1 MASMTEFTFGFAAVA
16 ALLFTAVAFVFGAL
30 LFGRFVRPSRPSV
43 EKASVYECGERPI
56 GQAWFNFN
64 PRFYIIAVIFVV
76 FDVEIALT
84 YPVAAVFNEW
94 VQAGKAGLAYA
105 ELALFLLILF
115 LGLAFVWRKGDLDW
129 IKRLDHQAEGLER
142 KRE

>member
-1 MASMTEFTFGFAAVA
+1 MASMTEFTFGFATVA
-16 ALLFTAVAFVFGAL
+16 AFLFTAVAFVFGAL
-30 LFGRFVRPSRPSV
+30 LFGRLVRPARPAL
-43 EKASVYECGERPI
+43 EKRSVYECGERPI

-94 VQAGKAGLAYA
+94 VQAGKGGLAYI
-105 ELALFLLILF
+105 ELAMFLLILF

>member
-1 MASMTEFTFGFAAVA
+1 MTEFTFGFATVGAF
-16 ALLFTAVAFVFGAL
+16 LFVAVAFVFGAL
-30 LFGRFVRPSRPSV
+30 LFGHFVRPTRPSA
-43 EKASVYECGERPI
+43 EKRSVYECGERPI

-64 PRFYIIAVIFVV
+64 PRFYIIAMIFVV

-84 YPVAAVFNEW
+84 YPVAVVFKAWIE
-94 VQAGKAGLAYA
+94 AGNAWLAYS

-115 LGLAFVWRKGDLDW
+115 LGLAYVWRKGDLDW
-129 IKRLDHQAEGLER
+129 IKRLDHQADEVGR